1 MQPSRS
7 VTENDQ
13 AAEQASDEGPEQRSH
28 ESDVRFREI
37 LIVAKWSDQRRL
49 LPSTMT
55 TTHPFVKFIVENF
68 KISTFLRRTFLGHR
82 VGPSAQTERWPIV
95 FAYHL
100 LPR

>member
-7 VTENDQ
+7 MTDNDQ

-28 ESDVRFREI
+28 ESDVRFKEI

-55 TTHPFVKFIVENF
+55 TTNPFVKFIVKNLLTSSSLCVTIHLRHF
-68 KISTFLRRTFLGHR
+68 GSTTSRARSG
-82 VGPSAQTERWPIV
+82 
-95 FAYHL
+95 
-100 LPR
+100 